1 MFLSLDTVLLCQLL
15 GNPNFKHTTP
25 VVRIEVLG
33 DDFPLVVPSRR
44 TSSKNRLS
52 VGFLGWREFSS
63 HIKKNIIGM
72 VKSQQKTTK
81 KVIFF
86 TDRKP
91 LQTNKLHM
99 VKKPLKTG
107 VLGCNII

>member
-1 MFLSLDTVLLCQLL
+1 
-15 GNPNFKHTTP
+15 
-25 VVRIEVLG
+25 
-33 DDFPLVVPSRR
+33 
-44 TSSKNRLS
+44 
-52 VGFLGWREFSS
+52 
-63 HIKKNIIGM
+63 M

-99 VKKPLKTG
+99 FKKALKTG